1 MDYSYYSYVLYNIL
15 QWCVVRARRTIRM
28 VGVGYH

>member
-1 MDYSYYSYVLYNIL
+1 MDYSYVLYNIL

-28 VGVGYH
+28 VGVGY